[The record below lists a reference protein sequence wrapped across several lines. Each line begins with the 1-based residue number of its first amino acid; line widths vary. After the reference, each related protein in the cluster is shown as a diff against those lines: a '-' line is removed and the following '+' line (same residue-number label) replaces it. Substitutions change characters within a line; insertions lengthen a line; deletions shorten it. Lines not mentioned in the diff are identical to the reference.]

1 MMFPA
6 PLIAASTASSGAH
19 STESIPLSSVLVLIG
34 IIGAAYLIGHVLLL
48 RFQKRFLAIT
58 GLEYIVLG
66 AVLGPS
72 IVPDVQILAD
82 LDRLVPILGFACGWV
97 GLLYGMDVGQH
108 YRKTI
113 ELAGVRLAVIQF
125 GVVTAIVSA
134 GFFGLME
141 SGWWFPP
148 LPFSDA
154 WVGSITAGCAATATA
169 SSAVYLIQE
178 RYPKTASSET
188 LLRVFY
194 SGQISTGL
202 AILLMGGLFCI
213 FHNGASPQ
221 LDTGPSDWI
230 LMTVCL
236 GILLGLLFALYLGHE
251 DNESQK
257 FLVLVGILLFASG
270 ATFFL
275 QLSVIAVNFLL
286 GIVLVNSRQGQGL
299 LNTVKSS
306 RQPTT
311 LILLVFAGA
320 LWRPVPWLP
329 GIALVGSV
337 VVLRWVG
344 LTLSA
349 RLASYNSP
357 LRHDLSRGLIGQGDG
372 ALAIAITAQ
381 LMYDGIALDYAY
393 TATLASVVVYQA
405 FSPRRLRDLLADS
418 GELKE
423 DSLATPSQ
431 RASGA

>member
-1 MMFPA
+1 MTL
-6 PLIAASTASSGAH
+6 PLIAASTAHG
-19 STESIPLSSVLVLIG
+19 TESIPLSSVLVLLG

-48 RFQKRFLAIT
+48 RFQKHFLAIT

-97 GLLYGMDVGQH
+97 GLLYGMDVGQN
-108 YRKTI
+108 YRKTTEI
-113 ELAGVRLAVIQF
+113 SGLRLAVIQF
-125 GVVTAIVSA
+125 AIVSA
-134 GFFGLME
+134 VVSLAFFGIME

-148 LPFSDA
+148 LPFEDA
-154 WVGSITAGCAATATA
+154 WVGSITAGCASTATA
-169 SSAVYLIQE
+169 SSAMYLIQE

-188 LLRVFY
+188 LTRVFY

-202 AILLMGGLFCI
+202 AILLMGALFCV
-213 FHNGASPQ
+213 FHHGAAPQ
-221 LDTGPSDWI
+221 LDTGASDWI

-236 GILLGLLFALYLGHE
+236 GILLGLLFALYLGSE
-251 DNESQK
+251 ENEGQQ

-286 GIVLVNSRQGQGL
+286 GVVLVNTQQGQGL
-299 LNTVKSS
+299 VKTVKSS
-306 RQPTT
+306 RQPTS

-320 LWRPVPWLP
+320 LWQPVDWLP
-329 GIALVGSV
+329 GITIVLAVIT
-337 VVLRWVG
+337 LRWIA
-344 LTLSA
+344 LALSA
-349 RLASYNSP
+349 RLASYNTPFRS
-357 LRHDLSRGLIGQGDG
+357 DLSRGLIGQGDG

-381 LMYDGIALDYAY
+381 LMYEGVALDYAY
-393 TATLASVVVYQA
+393 TAILASVVFYQA
-405 FSPRRLRDLLADS
+405 FAPRRLRDLLADS

-423 DSLATPSQ
+423 DSLATPTQ
-431 RASGA
+431 RSVGG